1 MTGPSAAAAAVD
13 QNLAAMSDLSRS
25 IAERIEA
32 ATGSGSATGSPAGTG
47 AAAPAGTADQPAAG
61 DQAVAPSANGAA
73 QEPSAER
80 RQRVHGPRVT
90 VSRASGMVGGSA
102 SASQQAHLDDLVRRY
117 TAKTATSKE
126 IAQRYRRV
134 LADSRAVVGFRS
146 KTKEMLYPIAGRR
159 AHGSRLEDIDGNRY
173 VDITMGFG
181 VLLFGHEPDFV
192 SEAVRE
198 HLSRGIQLGPRNVET
213 GEAAE
218 LLAELTGMER
228 VAFANS
234 GTEANSAA
242 IRLARAATGRR
253 RIVTFHGAYHG
264 HADNVLG
271 RSAGTGAD
279 RITVPVSTG
288 IPSASVADLLVLDY
302 GSDASLEVIAEHAD
316 DIAAVIIEPVQ
327 SRHPSLRPVG
337 FVRQL
342 RELTRRHGIVLMFDE
357 MLTGFRPAPRGA
369 QELYGVTPDLATYG
383 KLLGGGFPIGAIA
396 GRADIMDGV
405 DGGFWQYGDASYPP
419 ADTTFFGGTYI
430 QHPVSMVAARAVLTH
445 LKEHS
450 PRLQERL
457 NARTAGLAD
466 SLNRFFEDEE
476 FPLSVSHFG
485 SQFRF
490 EHRADMELLYHHLM
504 LRGVHVWEWR
514 NFFLSTAHSDGDI
527 AFIADAVRGSMRDLR
542 AAGFFPGGPKVLP
555 TPGGQAPAQAQT
567 PPQAQAPTRAQIP
580 VATQGPT
587 ATQGPGIVR
596 LPEVTQPPAGAQAP
610 AVAQA
615 PAPRTEPGSRTAVAA
630 RRAPDFSIYF
640 FGDYPQEEAE
650 AEAGADA
657 GSPAAAPGKYDHIL
671 ETARFA
677 DQHGFHALW
686 MPERHFHSFG
696 GLFPNPVVL
705 AAALARETRH
715 VRLNAGSVVLPLHDP
730 VRVAEEWSMADNL
743 SGGRVGIGC
752 ASGWHANDF
761 VFFPEHFG
769 RHKEMM
775 YEQVEQVRRLW
786 RGEAVRRT
794 GGDGE
799 TEVRLFPRPVQDAPP
814 MYTAVVGNPASYVAA
829 ARNDVGVV
837 TNLMTQ
843 SVEQLAENIALYRR
857 TRAEHGLDPDA
868 GRVAVLLHTYLA
880 ADHRTARAEAY
891 EPLAR
896 YMRASLSLFGNVANS
911 LGHNVDLSALSED
924 DLDVLFR
931 RAYDR
936 YCDQRAL
943 IGTPET
949 VASVVDAVSAAGAD
963 EIVSLVDFGVQ
974 PGALRTGLTHI
985 DALRRRYHAP
995 GADALTAAQ
1004 AGADAGVNTDTST
1017 GASAGART
1025 SVSHVS
1031 AAPLSPGQQRIW
1043 FLERMLPGRTA
1054 YNETKAI
1061 RLDGPL
1067 DVPALRTALGELVAR
1082 HEGLRTVFREIDD
1095 APCQLVLPPS
1105 APDFAVLDRT
1115 GAGADGEEAAD
1126 AAVRAVL
1133 ADESARRF
1141 DLVDGPL
1148 FVTRLVKLGEER
1160 HVLVFSLHHI
1170 VVDAASATVLAR
1182 DLSALYRA
1190 AHRGSDAGLPALTGT
1205 YADHARAQLRA
1216 LDDPAG
1222 AVDLRYWLDTLGGEL
1237 PVLELPCDR
1246 PRPAAMTSNGRAVFH
1261 RLAPELSDRLRD
1273 LSRQRRGT
1281 LFMTLLAGFTAMLH
1295 RVTGQRDIVVGTPIS
1310 DRPQGTEDLLGFF
1323 VNTLAL
1329 RFDLS
1334 GDPEFGT
1341 FLDRVR
1347 GVALDAYDHADV
1359 PFEAVVRELAPA
1371 RTTDRTPV
1379 FQVLAE
1385 FESSDPF
1392 RFDLPGVRATVI
1404 DAGPDK
1410 ALTDLAVYF
1419 TDQPEGIRCH
1429 LEYNTDLFDADT
1441 VDGFFRTFRD
1451 LLEAA
1456 VREPGTP
1463 LSRLGA
1469 TPARQETAQ
1478 AVTPSPEQPATTTAA
1493 RQRGMVTV
1501 PPVEPAAQP
1510 VPAAWQQGPVRPVAR
1525 ATVHEL
1531 VARRAADA
1539 PYRTAVHHGDDR
1551 LSYRELDARAERLAA
1566 VVRERSGTT
1575 ATATADG
1582 ADDVVALWL
1591 PRSTDLVVAMLA
1603 VLKSGLAY
1611 VPLDPSLGRARAATV
1626 IAESGARLL
1635 LSTGS
1640 RADELDLPDGLA
1652 VIDVAAENRTT
1663 DRTKKVPSD
1672 AAGPESLCYVIYTSG
1687 STGKPKGVAVPH
1699 SAVVD
1704 LCQWHHKRF
1713 AFTSA
1718 DRSALVCSQS
1728 FDASVLE
1735 IWPALTAG
1743 ASLVIADDTVRADT
1757 AELARW
1763 YAQQHVTFSILPTA
1777 LGEALLTL
1785 PPAEQPP
1792 LRHLLLGGD
1801 VMRTRPHPDV
1811 PYETVNVYGP
1821 TETTVLCTTQTV
1833 GPRTPGTGS
1842 GPIPIGRPADNVS
1855 VRVLDASGAPVPLG
1869 TVGELYV
1876 GGPGIARGYLGVPAS
1891 ADDRFG
1897 PDPVGAESG
1906 AKALEGATTAGS
1918 PGASGAGAPSAGT
1931 RFYRTGDLVR
1941 WTEDGALEFRG
1952 RADDQVKIRGYRVE
1966 PEEAARALN
1975 GLDGVREAAVVARR
1989 DSRGEAYLAAY
2000 AVPADRDADDTT
2012 TAAGRRTYADRLAR
2026 ELAARLPE
2034 YLVPRSWAV
2043 LTALPLGGNGKMD
2056 RAALPDPEIVTAA
2069 RPAPAFTPA
2078 SAPVPAP
2085 VSGRPGQEARQTA
2098 PAPASSA
2105 DGPEPGLRDR
2115 IEHRLRALWADAFDL
2130 TADAIGPD
2138 ASFFDLGGHSIAAIR
2153 LVNRAREVFGQEY
2166 PMVRFYQEPTVR
2178 AMAAYLA
2185 GDTGTDAPSEDAEA
2199 GRSESPRVDAE
2210 TRAGAGAGTGSDA
2223 GTGGRSGAD
2232 TGTDTG
2238 ADAGPD
2244 GATDVVDRAPAT
2256 YQQQGFIAQ
2265 DDHPTPH
2272 VFNVAL
2278 RITLTGG
2285 LDLPALRTAL
2295 SQLIA
2300 RHESLRTRFVKED
2313 GQWWQEILRPRPVD
2327 LQVEDLTT
2335 GRNTRAGTAV
2345 AAEAMDA
2352 EIEQISAQAAATR
2365 FDFGEGV
2372 APKLRL
2378 VRSGPSTWVLFFVLH
2393 HSTCDGWAVSVLLSD
2408 FAALYGAAAT
2418 GTPHT
2423 LASTVPQPT
2432 EYARWQRETAPERP
2446 DQRLLKY
2453 WARELDGAP
2462 FELALPLDRPR
2473 PETLSGQGR
2482 VVLFSVDSGLL
2493 TDVERLARK
2502 CGTTPYAV
2510 TTAALGRLIGK
2521 LSGRTDVVANV
2532 AYANRERRAF
2542 ESLMACTAV
2551 GLPLRIRL
2559 DGVGTFT
2566 DLVRQ
2571 VAHTSIE
2578 GIDHIV
2584 SLRRLVE
2591 PLREE
2596 MGVEVPDH
2604 VPFGFAYQ
2612 SSLQTDIELPGVAA
2626 VVEDLAVPAARTDL
2640 SIGLIPAG
2648 DTLTGYME
2656 YSTDLWEHSTV
2667 EGWADAYVNLLAEE
2681 VRAALAD

>member
-1 MTGPSAAAAAVD
+1 MTGLSAAAAAVD
-13 QNLAAMSDLSRS
+13 QDLAAMADLSRQ
-25 IAERIEA
+25 IAQRIEA
-32 ATGSGSATGSPAGTG
+32 A
-47 AAAPAGTADQPAAG
+47 AGTANTEQPAAREE
-61 DQAVAPSANGAA
+61 PAA
-73 QEPSAER
+73 EQ

-90 VSRASGMVGGSA
+90 VARASGMVGGSA
-102 SASQQAHLDDLVRRY
+102 SEAQQAHLDDLVRRY

-159 AHGSRLEDIDGNRY
+159 ARGSWLEDVDGNRY

-181 VLLFGHEPDFV
+181 VLLFGHEPEFV

-218 LLAELTGMER
+218 LLAELTGMQR

-242 IRLARAATGRR
+242 IRLARAATGRS

-271 RSAGTGAD
+271 RSTGTGAD
-279 RITVPVSTG
+279 RTTVPVSTG
-288 IPSASVADLLVLDY
+288 IPHNSVADLLVLDY
-302 GSDASLEVIAEHAD
+302 GSPASLEAIAAHAD

-327 SRHPSLRPVG
+327 SRHPSLQPVE

-457 NARTAGLAD
+457 NARTGELAG
-466 SLNRFFEDEE
+466 SLNRFLEDEE
-476 FPLSVSHFG
+476 FPLRVSHFG

-527 AFIADAVRGSMRDLR
+527 EFIADAVRGSLR
-542 AAGFFPGGPKVLP
+542 ELRGAGFFPGGPKPVP
-555 TPGGQAPAQAQT
+555 VAPATKQVT
-567 PPQAQAPTRAQIP
+567 AP
-580 VATQGPT
+580 
-587 ATQGPGIVR
+587 
-596 LPEVTQPPAGAQAP
+596 
-610 AVAQA
+610 A
-615 PAPRTEPGSRTAVAA
+615 PAPRPEKRVVDAAPGVAWNAAAARKAAVPSVPA

-640 FGDYPQEEAE
+640 FGDYPQD
-650 AEAGADA
+650 DA
-657 GSPAAAPGKYDHIL
+657 GPATGQGKYDHIL

-705 AAALARETRH
+705 VAALARETRRI
-715 VRLNAGSVVLPLHDP
+715 RLNAGSVVLPLHDP

-752 ASGWHANDF
+752 AGGWHANDF
-761 VFFPEHFG
+761 VFFPERFG

-775 YEQVEQVRRLW
+775 YDQVAQVRRLW
-786 RGEAVRRT
+786 RGEAVRRA

-814 MYTAVVGNPASYVAA
+814 MYTAVVGNPDSYAAA
-829 ARNDVGVV
+829 ARHDVGVV

-880 ADHRTARAEAY
+880 ADHRTARTEAY

-911 LGHNVDLSALSED
+911 LGHNVDLAALSED
-924 DLDVLFR
+924 DLDVLFH

-943 IGTPET
+943 IGTADT
-949 VASVVDAVSAAGAD
+949 VAPVVDAVGAAGAD
-963 EIVSLVDFGVQ
+963 EIVSLVDFGVA
-974 PGALRTGLTHI
+974 PDALRTGLTHI
-985 DALRRRYHAP
+985 DTLRRRYHEPRADVRTTPRPSARRTAP
-995 GADALTAAQ
+995 PIRTTAEEPVAPVRTAAEEP
-1004 AGADAGVNTDTST
+1004 V
-1017 GASAGART
+1017 
-1025 SVSHVS
+1025 HES

-1067 DVPALRTALGELVAR
+1067 DVPALRTALRELVAR

-1095 APCQLVLPPS
+1095 EPCQLVRPPS

-1115 GAGADGEEAAD
+1115 DAGPAGED
-1126 AAVRAVL
+1126 AAIRAVL
-1133 ADESARRF
+1133 ETESARRF

-1148 FVTRLVKLGEER
+1148 FVTRLIKLGEER

-1190 AHRGSDAGLPALTGT
+1190 AHDGSDPGLPALTST
-1205 YADHARAQLRA
+1205 YADHARAQLSTSADSRSAAA
-1216 LDDPAG
+1216 LK
-1222 AVDLRYWLDTLGGEL
+1222 YWLGTLGGEL

-1261 RLAPELSDRLRD
+1261 RLDPELSARLRD

-1334 GDPEFGT
+1334 GDPDFGA

-1359 PFEAVVRELAPA
+1359 PFETVVRELAPA

-1456 VREPGTP
+1456 VRDPRTP
-1463 LSRLGA
+1463 LSRLGVA
-1469 TPARQETAQ
+1469 ETRRAGSP
-1478 AVTPSPEQPATTTAA
+1478 AVTTAP
-1493 RQRGMVTV
+1493 TV
-1501 PPVEPAAQP
+1501 EP
-1510 VPAAWQQGPVRPVAR
+1510 VPAEWQQGPARPVAR

-1531 VARRAADA
+1531 IARRAADA
-1539 PYRTAVHHGDDR
+1539 PYRTAVRCGDDL
-1551 LSYRELDARAERLAA
+1551 LSYRDLDTRAERLAA
-1566 VVRERSGTT
+1566 AIRERRAPAPADSGT
-1575 ATATADG
+1575 DE
-1582 ADDVVALWL
+1582 VVALWL
-1591 PRSTDLVVAMLA
+1591 PRSADLVVAMLA
-1603 VLKSGLAY
+1603 VLKSGRAY

-1626 IAESGARLL
+1626 IAECGARIL
-1635 LSTGS
+1635 LSTGAE
-1640 RADELDLPDGLA
+1640 ADALDLPAGVT
-1652 VIDVAAENRTT
+1652 VIDVT
-1663 DRTKKVPSD
+1663 DRPGPGRTAD
-1672 AAGPESLCYVIYTSG
+1672 RAADGTATAGPESLCYVIYTSG
-1687 STGKPKGVAVPH
+1687 STGTPKGVAVPH
-1699 SAVVD
+1699 RSVVD

-1743 ASLVIADDTVRADT
+1743 ASVVIADDTVRTDPLT
-1757 AELARW
+1757 LARW
-1763 YAQQHVTFSILPTA
+1763 YARERVTFSILPTA
-1777 LGEALLTL
+1777 LGEALLSL

-1801 VMRTRPHPDV
+1801 VLRTRPHPDV
-1811 PYETVNVYGP
+1811 AYETVNVYGP
-1821 TETTVLCTTQTV
+1821 TETTVLCTTETV
-1833 GPRTPGTGS
+1833 GPRSPGTGTAA
-1842 GPIPIGRPADNVS
+1842 IPIGRPADNVRL
-1855 VRVLDASGAPVPLG
+1855 RVLDASGAPVPQG
-1869 TVGELYV
+1869 AVGELYV
-1876 GGPGIARGYLGVPAS
+1876 GGPGVARGYLS
-1891 ADDRFG
+1891 APELTEERFG
-1897 PDPVGAESG
+1897 ADPC
-1906 AKALEGATTAGS
+1906 GS
-1918 PGASGAGAPSAGT
+1918 TGMGAGGGGPADT
-1931 RFYRTGDLVR
+1931 VYYRTGDLVC

-1952 RADDQVKIRGYRVE
+1952 RLDDQVKIRGYRVE
-1966 PEEAARALN
+1966 PEETARALN
-1975 GLDGVREAAVVARR
+1975 ALDGVREAAVLARR
-1989 DSRGEAYLAAY
+1989 TSRGEAYLAAY
-2000 AVPADRDADDTT
+2000 AVPAERIAEDTT
-2012 TAAGRRTYADRLAR
+2012 TAAGRQAYADRLAR
-2026 ELAARLPE
+2026 DLASRLPE

-2043 LTALPLGGNGKMD
+2043 LGALPLAGNGKLE
-2056 RAALPDPEIVTAA
+2056 RAALPDPEIVTGA
-2069 RPAPAFTPA
+2069 RPSAVRAAVERSGGERFGTTRPAAGTGA
-2078 SAPVPAP
+2078 
-2085 VSGRPGQEARQTA
+2085 GT
-2098 PAPASSA
+2098 
-2105 DGPEPGLRDR
+2105 GLRTQL
-2115 IEHRLRALWADAFDL
+2115 EGRLRSLWAEEFDL
-2130 TADAIGPD
+2130 TADAIGPET
-2138 ASFFDLGGHSIAAIR
+2138 SFFDLGGHSIAAIR

-2185 GDTGTDAPSEDAEA
+2185 GEPTDAGDAAA
-2199 GRSESPRVDAE
+2199 GGDGGDSGEPGESA
-2210 TRAGAGAGTGSDA
+2210 RA
-2223 GTGGRSGAD
+2223 AD
-2232 TGTDTG
+2232 T
-2238 ADAGPD
+2238 AAE
-2244 GATDVVDRAPAT
+2244 VVGRAPAT
-2256 YQQQGFIAQ
+2256 FQQRNFIEQHHRHALPQ
-2265 DDHPTPH
+2265 

-2278 RITLTGG
+2278 RITLTGD
-2285 LDLPALRTAL
+2285 LDIPALRTAL
-2295 SQLIA
+2295 TQLCA
-2300 RHESLRTRFVKED
+2300 RHESLRTRFVKD
-2313 GQWWQEILRPRPVD
+2313 GEEWWQEILRPRSVA
-2327 LQVEDLTT
+2327 LTVEDLT
-2335 GRNTRAGTAV
+2335 GPGDAADGSV
-2345 AAEAMDA
+2345 AEADEA
-2352 EIEQISAQAAATR
+2352 EVKRISAEVAETR
-2365 FDFGEGV
+2365 FDLTEGV
-2372 APKLRL
+2372 APKLRML
-2378 VRSGPSTWVLFFVLH
+2378 RTGPSTWVLLFLLH
-2393 HSTCDGWAVSVLLSD
+2393 HSTCDGWAVSILLSD
-2408 FAALYGAAAT
+2408 FAALYGAAVT
-2418 GTPHT
+2418 GEPHT

-2432 EYARWQRETAPERP
+2432 EYARWQRETIGDKA
-2446 DQRLLKY
+2446 DQRVLKY
-2453 WARELDGAP
+2453 WARELEGASFP
-2462 FELALPLDRPR
+2462 HGLPLDRPR

-2482 VVLFSVDSGLL
+2482 VVLFHVGADVRA
-2493 TDVERLARK
+2493 DVERLARK

-2510 TTAALGRLIGK
+2510 TIAALGRLAGK
-2521 LSGRTDVVANV
+2521 LSGKPETVVFV
-2532 AYANRERRAF
+2532 SYANRERRAF
-2542 ESLMACTAV
+2542 ESLMACTVA
-2551 GLPLRIRL
+2551 GFPLRVRTAAEE
-2559 DGVGTFT
+2559 TFT
-2566 DLVRQ
+2566 GLVRR
-2571 VAHTSIE
+2571 VTLTTTEA
-2578 GIDHIV
+2578 IDHV
-2584 SLRRLVE
+2584 MPLRRLAKA
-2591 PLREE
+2591 LREDLGAE
-2596 MGVEVPDH
+2596 IPDRVPL
-2604 VPFGFAYQ
+2604 GFQYQ
-2612 SSLQTDIELPGVAA
+2612 NSLETDIELPGVTAA
-2626 VVEDLAVPAARTDL
+2626 VEDLAVPASRSEFNL
-2640 SIGLIPAG
+2640 GLVPAG
-2648 DTLTGYME
+2648 DALAGYVE
-2656 YSTDLWEHSTV
+2656 YSTDLWDHATI
-2667 EGWADAYVNLLAEE
+2667 EGWAADYVSLLAEE
-2681 VRAALAD
+2681 VRAALAE

>member
-1 MTGPSAAAAAVD
+1 MTGLSAAAAAVD
-13 QNLAAMSDLSRS
+13 QDLAAMADLSRRV
-25 IAERIEA
+25 AQRIEA
-32 ATGSGSATGSPAGTG
+32 ATGSGG
-47 AAAPAGTADQPAAG
+47 AAEE
-61 DQAVAPSANGAA
+61 
-73 QEPSAER
+73 QEPATER
-80 RQRVHGPRVT
+80 RRVHGPRVT

-117 TAKTATSKE
+117 TARTGTSKE

-159 AHGSRLEDIDGNRY
+159 ARGSWLEDVDGNRY

-181 VLLFGHEPDFV
+181 VLLFGHEPEFV

-218 LLAELTGMER
+218 LLAELTGMQR

-242 IRLARAATGRR
+242 IRLARAATGRHR
-253 RIVTFHGAYHG
+253 VVTFHGAYHG

-271 RSAGTGAD
+271 RSTGTGAD
-279 RITVPVSTG
+279 RTTVPVSTG
-288 IPSASVADLLVLDY
+288 IPHNSVADLLVLDY
-302 GSDASLEVIAEHAD
+302 GSPASLEAVAEQAD

-327 SRHPSLRPVG
+327 SRHPSLQPVE

-357 MLTGFRPAPRGA
+357 MLTGFRPALRGA
-369 QELYGVTPDLATYG
+369 QELYGVSPDLATYG

-457 NARTAGLAD
+457 NARTDELAGA
-466 SLNRFFEDEE
+466 LNRFFEDEE
-476 FPLSVSHFG
+476 FPLRVSHFG

-527 AFIADAVRGSMRDLR
+527 EFIVDAVRGSLR
-542 AAGFFPGGPKVLP
+542 ELRGAGFFPGGAK
-555 TPGGQAPAQAQT
+555 
-567 PPQAQAPTRAQIP
+567 P
-580 VATQGPT
+580 VAVPEPRSEKRGVD
-587 ATQGPGIVR
+587 AASDAAPGVVPGVAWNAAAAR
-596 LPEVTQPPAGAQAP
+596 AVTAQAP
-610 AVAQA
+610 AEAGPASVNGAAAPASAVPAPVVAPRTASATAVA
-615 PAPRTEPGSRTAVAA
+615 PAPTAAPATAAVSATPAASA

-640 FGDYPQEEAE
+640 FGDYPQD
-650 AEAGADA
+650 EAGTDA
-657 GSPAAAPGKYDHIL
+657 GPAASQGRYDHIL

-677 DQHGFHALW
+677 DRHGFHALW

-705 AAALARETRH
+705 VAALARETRR

-752 ASGWHANDF
+752 AGGWHANDF
-761 VFFPEHFG
+761 VFFPERFG

-775 YEQVEQVRRLW
+775 YDQVEQVRRLW
-786 RGEAVRRT
+786 RGEAVRRA

-799 TEVRLFPRPVQDAPP
+799 TEIRLFPRPVQDAPP

-829 ARNDVGVV
+829 ARHDVGVV

-857 TRAEHGLDPDA
+857 TRAEQGLDPDA

-880 ADHRTARAEAY
+880 ADHRTARTEAY

-911 LGHNVDLSALSED
+911 LGHNVDLAALTED

-943 IGTPET
+943 IGTAET
-949 VASVVDAVSAAGAD
+949 VAPVVDAVAAAGAD
-963 EIVSLVDFGVQ
+963 EVVSLVDFGVA
-974 PGALRTGLTHI
+974 PDALRTGLTHL
-985 DALRRRYHAP
+985 DSLRRRYHGPRNEDTRASERP
-995 GADALTAAQ
+995 VVRPAARGPVSESERTPAEPACAAAQ
-1004 AGADAGVNTDTST
+1004 EPDSG
-1017 GASAGART
+1017 
-1025 SVSHVS
+1025 S

-1067 DVPALRTALGELVAR
+1067 DVPALRTALRELVAR

-1095 APCQLVLPPS
+1095 EPCQLVRPPS

-1115 GAGADGEEAAD
+1115 GTGAAGED
-1126 AAVRAVL
+1126 AAIRAVL
-1133 ADESARRF
+1133 EEESARRY
-1141 DLVDGPL
+1141 DLVNGPL
-1148 FVTRLVKLGEER
+1148 FVTRLIKLGEDR

-1190 AHRGSDAGLPALTGT
+1190 AHDGSDPGLPALTST
-1205 YADHARAQLRA
+1205 YADHARARLRT
-1216 LDDPAG
+1216 LDDPRSA
-1222 AVDLRYWLDTLGGEL
+1222 ADLKYWLDALGGGL

-1261 RLAPELSDRLRD
+1261 RLGPELSTRLRD

-1295 RVTGQRDIVVGTPIS
+1295 RVTGQRDIVVGTPMS
-1310 DRPQGTEDLLGFF
+1310 DRPQGAEDLLGFF

-1329 RFDLS
+1329 RLDAS
-1334 GDPEFGT
+1334 GDPDFGT

-1359 PFEAVVRELAPA
+1359 PFETVVRELSPA

-1441 VDGFFRTFRD
+1441 VDGFFATFRD

-1456 VREPGTP
+1456 VRDPGTP
-1463 LSRLGA
+1463 LSRLGVRE
-1469 TPARQETAQ
+1469 TRQRPDVAVPTAPT
-1478 AVTPSPEQPATTTAA
+1478 APTAA
-1493 RQRGMVTV
+1493 TATE
-1501 PPVEPAAQP
+1501 PPAAEP
-1510 VPAAWQQGPVRPVAR
+1510 VPAEWQRGPARPVAR

-1531 VARRAADA
+1531 VARRAAEA
-1539 PYRTAVHHGDDR
+1539 PYRTAVLCGEDR
-1551 LSYRELDARAERLAA
+1551 LSYRDLDTRAERLAA
-1566 VVRERSGTT
+1566 VIRERSAAAPAAADSGT
-1575 ATATADG
+1575 DE
-1582 ADDVVALWL
+1582 VVALWL
-1591 PRSTDLVVAMLA
+1591 PRSTDLVVALLA
-1603 VLKSGLAY
+1603 VLKSGRAY
-1611 VPLDPSLGRARAATV
+1611 VPLDPALGRARAATV
-1626 IAESGARLL
+1626 IAECGARLL
-1635 LSTGS
+1635 LSTGTETD
-1640 RADELDLPDGLA
+1640 ALDLPAGVTVL
-1652 VIDVAAENRTT
+1652 DVT
-1663 DRTKKVPSD
+1663 DRTGLSARND
-1672 AAGPESLCYVIYTSG
+1672 HTGRTGDGTAATGRPQPARQAPPGVTGPESLCYVIYTSG
-1687 STGKPKGVAVPH
+1687 STGTPKGVAVPH
-1699 SAVVD
+1699 RAVVD

-1743 ASLVIADDTVRADT
+1743 ASVAIADDTVRTDPLT
-1757 AELARW
+1757 LARW
-1763 YAQQHVTFSILPTA
+1763 YARERVTFSILPTA

-1801 VMRTRPHPDV
+1801 VLRTRPHPDV
-1811 PYETVNVYGP
+1811 AYETVNVYGP
-1821 TETTVLCTTQTV
+1821 TETTVLCTTETV
-1833 GPRTPGTGS
+1833 APRTSGAGTGA
-1842 GPIPIGRPADNVS
+1842 IPIGRPVDNVRL
-1855 VRVLDASGAPVPLG
+1855 RVLDTSGAPVPPG
-1869 TVGELYV
+1869 AVGELYV
-1876 GGPGIARGYLGVPAS
+1876 GGPGVARGYLGAPELT
-1891 ADDRFG
+1891 
-1897 PDPVGAESG
+1897 AEHF
-1906 AKALEGATTAGS
+1906 TARTGV
-1918 PGASGAGAPSAGT
+1918 GAGAAGT
-1931 RFYRTGDLVR
+1931 ADAAADAAGLDTGTVYYRTGDLVR
-1941 WTEDGALEFRG
+1941 WTEDGALEFLG
-1952 RADDQVKIRGYRVE
+1952 RRDDQVKIRGYRVE
-1966 PEEAARALN
+1966 PEETARALN
-1975 GLDGVREAAVVARR
+1975 GLDGVREAAVLARR
-1989 DSRGEAYLAAY
+1989 NSRGEAYLAAY
-2000 AVPADRDADDTT
+2000 AVPEGRDAGDTT
-2012 TAAGRRTYADRLAR
+2012 TAAGRQTYADRLAR
-2026 ELAARLPE
+2026 ALASRLPE
-2034 YLVPRSWAV
+2034 YLIPRSWAV
-2043 LTALPLGGNGKMD
+2043 LTALPLAGNGKLD
-2056 RAALPDPEIVTAA
+2056 RAALPEPGIVTT
-2069 RPAPAFTPA
+2069 AP
-2078 SAPVPAP
+2078 
-2085 VSGRPGQEARQTA
+2085 SGTGAGEPRRETRQTLSVTHRQ
-2098 PAPASSA
+2098 PTSITQSGEGA
-2105 DGPEPGLRDR
+2105 DADAETGLRTQLED
-2115 IEHRLRALWADAFDL
+2115 RLRTLWADEFDL
-2130 TADAIGPD
+2130 APDAIGPET
-2138 ASFFDLGGHSIAAIR
+2138 SFFDLGGHSIAAIR
-2153 LVNRAREVFGQEY
+2153 LVNRAREVFGREY

-2185 GDTGTDAPSEDAEA
+2185 GDATEARDTTD
-2199 GRSESPRVDAE
+2199 
-2210 TRAGAGAGTGSDA
+2210 SDA
-2223 GTGGRSGAD
+2223 FTESGTGGRAA
-2232 TGTDTG
+2232 T
-2238 ADAGPD
+2238 AAAVDAAPE
-2244 GATDVVDRAPAT
+2244 VVGRAPVT
-2256 YQQQGFIAQ
+2256 LQQRNFIGQHHLHALPQ
-2265 DDHPTPH
+2265 
-2272 VFNVAL
+2272 VYNVAL
-2278 RITLTGG
+2278 RITLTGD
-2285 LDLPALRTAL
+2285 LDVPALRTAL
-2295 SQLIA
+2295 TRLVA
-2300 RHESLRTRFVKED
+2300 RHESLRTRFAQD
-2313 GQWWQEILRPRPVD
+2313 GDEWWQEILRPRPVD
-2327 LQVEDLTT
+2327 LPVEDLTT
-2335 GRNTRAGTAV
+2335 RRDAASGPSEV
-2345 AAEAMDA
+2345 ADADDA
-2352 EIEQISAQAAATR
+2352 EVERISAEVADTR
-2365 FDFGEGV
+2365 FDLTQGV

-2378 VRSGPSTWVLFFVLH
+2378 LRTGRSTWVLLLLMH
-2393 HSTCDGWAVSVLLSD
+2393 HSTCDGWAVSILLSD
-2408 FAALYGAAAT
+2408 FAALYSSAVT
-2418 GTPHT
+2418 GKPHT
-2423 LASTVPQPT
+2423 LPSTVPQPT
-2432 EYARWQRETAPERP
+2432 EYARWQRETIGDKA
-2446 DQRLLKY
+2446 DQRVLKY
-2453 WARELDGAP
+2453 WARELEGAA
-2462 FELALPLDRPR
+2462 FQHGLPLDRPR

-2482 VVLFSVDSGLL
+2482 VVLFTVGADVRA
-2493 TDVERLARK
+2493 DVERLARK
-2502 CGTTPYAV
+2502 QGTTPYAV
-2510 TTAALGRLIGK
+2510 TIAALGRLLGT
-2521 LSGRTDVVANV
+2521 LSGRPEVLFNV
-2532 AYANRERRAF
+2532 SYANRERRAF
-2542 ESLMACTAV
+2542 ESLLACTVA
-2551 GLPLRIRL
+2551 GFPLRVR
-2559 DGVGTFT
+2559 DAGDVPFT
-2566 DLVRQ
+2566 DLVRR
-2571 VAHTSIE
+2571 VAHASTE
-2578 GIDHIV
+2578 GIDHIMP
-2584 SLRRLVE
+2584 LRRLSKA
-2591 PLREE
+2591 LREE
-2596 MGVEVPDH
+2596 LGVEVPDR
-2604 VPFGFAYQ
+2604 VPLGFQYQ
-2612 SSLQTDIELPGVAA
+2612 NSLETDIELPGVTAA
-2626 VVEDLAVPAARTDL
+2626 VEDLAVPASR
-2640 SIGLIPAG
+2640 SEFNFGLVPAG
-2648 DTLTGYME
+2648 DALTGYVE
-2656 YSTDLWEHSTV
+2656 YSTDLWEHTTI
-2667 EGWADAYVNLLAEE
+2667 EGWAGDYVTLLTEE
-2681 VRAALAD
+2681 VRAALAE